1 MLREIKKR
9 WCGVIMGTFIVFA
22 LIFGFTIYMIKKMG
36 KSSDSGSYDSF
47 SSYDHHSS
55 HGCSSRDSG
64 SDSSGCDSGGGD

>member
-1 MLREIKKR
+1 MIA
-9 WCGVIMGTFIVFA
+9 FIVFA
-22 LIFGFTIYMIKKMG
+22 LIFGFTIYIIKKVW

-64 SDSSGCDSGGGD
+64 TDYSGCDSGGGD

>member
-1 MLREIKKR
+1 MMRGDYGDFYCFCFDL
-9 WCGVIMGTFIVFA
+9 W
-22 LIFGFTIYMIKKMG
+22 IYNLYDQKGG
-36 KSSDSGSYDSF
+36 KSSDSGAYDSS